1 MLSLA
6 PKTRRSHVI
15 LVVSLGAAV
24 GVAMMPNFLNG
35 GGVQAFYG
43 SVLNMN
49 VGFWPLRSLCE
60 PGAHRYAPQ
69 TRSGGRRP
77 HGPAHIY
84 PYSPRSS
91 PPARPPAAGTETYFS
106 DRFPGGGPGPFLET
120 YFAHPGL
127 GPQEDLP
134 TGIVNHT
141 DGFPGFMSGWRGKL
155 LTNPRNWVVSCSMDA
170 GMVGFRRGVLL
181 LLSTPYCIG
190 FILAFL
196 LNLIL
201 PDDLKKEEKTTVTT
215 GVKEVET
222 A

>member
-43 SVLNMN
+43 SMLNMN
-49 VGFWPLRSLCE
+49 VGFWPEKSLCVE
-60 PGAHRYAPQ
+60 
-69 TRSGGRRP
+69 
-77 HGPAHIY
+77 
-84 PYSPRSS
+84 
-91 PPARPPAAGTETYFS
+91 GTEVYFS
-106 DRFPGGGPGPFLET
+106 DTFAKGGPFGD
-120 YFAHPGL
+120 YFASTEI
-127 GPQEDLP
+127 GPDAP
-134 TGIVNHT
+134 FGMVNNT
-141 DGFPGFMSGWRGKL
+141 QGFHRGKYL
-155 LTNPRNWVVSCSMDA
+155 MNPNNWVVKCTLDS
-170 GMVGFRRGVLL
+170 GMVGVRKGILL
-181 LLSTPYCIG
+181 LLGTPYCIG

-201 PDDLKKEEKTTVTT
+201 PGGGDPKKEVRVSSTTASA
-215 GVKEVET
+215 KEVES

>member
-43 SVLNMN
+43 SMLNMN
-49 VGFWPLRSLCE
+49 VGFWPGKSLCVE
-60 PGAHRYAPQ
+60 GTEVYFSDTFAKGGPFGDYFASTEIGPDAPFGMVNHTQGFHRGKYLMNPNNWVVKCDKDAGMAGFRKGTHQ
-69 TRSGGRRP
+69 DASRTRRP
-77 HGPAHIY
+77 RPTPPPHHPA
-84 PYSPRSS
+84 
-91 PPARPPAAGTETYFS
+91 PPAA
-106 DRFPGGGPGPFLET
+106 
-120 YFAHPGL
+120 
-127 GPQEDLP
+127 
-134 TGIVNHT
+134 
-141 DGFPGFMSGWRGKL
+141 
-155 LTNPRNWVVSCSMDA
+155 
-170 GMVGFRRGVLL
+170 GVLL

-190 FILAFL
+190 FILSFF